1 MGVIVD
7 SGVGK
12 KKSLLVKVLFLSGI
26 TWFLPTM
33 HLFSNSVIVK
43 LIFVLWQCCLIWI
56 GIGFFYFYHL
66 FFHKV
71 KDNFFL

>member
-12 KKSLLVKVLFLSGI
+12 KKSLLVKVLFLSAI

-33 HLFSNSVIVK
+33 RLYSNSVIVK

-56 GIGFFYFYHL
+56 GIGFLLLSPVFQ
-66 FFHKV
+66 
-71 KDNFFL
+71 

>member
-12 KKSLLVKVLFLSGI
+12 KKSLLVKVLFLSAI
-26 TWFLPTM
+26 TRFLPTM
-33 HLFSNSVIVK
+33 HLLSNSVIVK

-56 GIGFFYFYHL
+56 GIGFFTFITCFSL
-66 FFHKV
+66 K
-71 KDNFFL
+71 

>member
-12 KKSLLVKVLFLSGI
+12 KKSLLVKVLFLSAI

-33 HLFSNSVIVK
+33 HLYSNSVIVK

-56 GIGFFYFYHL
+56 GIGFLLLSPVFQ
-66 FFHKV
+66 
-71 KDNFFL
+71 